1 MNPQQQSVLNR
12 LSKDKFLL
20 VLDLPIAMRNNI
32 QLNIGD
38 NLDALT
44 FSVYGSLVPDITVA
58 QVPVEFSGQV
68 YNVSSYARPNHT
80 PLVVNFV
87 VDNAFKNYYILW
99 KWLDLLNTTDGSIYG
114 SNAATVK
121 SSMLPEYQT
130 TFTIFA
136 LDEYNQKVAQ
146 WTYHNAFIVG
156 LGGINYNDRDATWIE
171 STTTMQYSKIDF
183 NLLPTSSIT

>member
-1 MNPQQQSVLNR
+1 MNPSQQSILNR
-12 LSKDKFLL
+12 VSKDKFLL
-20 VLDLPIAMRNNI
+20 VLDLPIVMRNST

-44 FSVYGSLVPDITVA
+44 FSVFGSLVPDITVP
-58 QVPVEFSGQV
+58 QIGVEFSGQV
-68 YNVSSYARPNHT
+68 YNVSSYTRPNHT

-87 VDNAFKNYYILW
+87 IDNAFKNYYILW
-99 KWLDLLNTTDGSIYG
+99 QWLNLLNTTNGSIYG

-121 SSMLPEYQT
+121 TSTLPEYQT

-136 LDEYNQKVAQ
+136 LDEYNQKIAQ
-146 WTYHNAFIVG
+146 WTYHNAFIIG
-156 LGGINYNDRDATWIE
+156 LGGINYNDRDSTWIE

-183 NLLPTSSIT
+183 ELLPTSTIT